1 MIKKVIAPILVLAFA
16 ITNLTILGLNLKN
29 LAQSRIE
36 DQDYFVKVD
45 RQANI
50 AIVEPNYGYFFHP
63 DPEIKGDP
71 TGEVLYEALNN
82 IEQEYGVKETKM
94 VSFERKGYTIPNLY
108 VILKSNQPQ
117 ETIANSQSLDQ
128 LSM

>member
-1 MIKKVIAPILVLAFA
+1 MLKKVIAPILVLAFA

>member
-1 MIKKVIAPILVLAFA
+1 MLKKVIAPILVLAFA

-45 RQANI
+45 PQANI

>member
-1 MIKKVIAPILVLAFA
+1 MLKKVIAPILVLAFA

-71 TGEVLYEALNN
+71 TGEVLYEALSN

>member
-1 MIKKVIAPILVLAFA
+1 MLKKVIAPILVLAFA
-16 ITNLTILGLNLKN
+16 ITNLTILGLNLRN

-36 DQDYFVKVD
+36 EQDYFVKVD

-63 DPEIKGDP
+63 DPEVKGDP
-71 TGEVLYEALNN
+71 TGEVLYEALNS

-94 VSFERKGYTIPNLY
+94 ISFERKGYMIPNLY
-108 VILKSNQPQ
+108 VFLKSNQPQ
-117 ETIANSQSLDQ
+117 ETIANSQSVDQ

>member
-1 MIKKVIAPILVLAFA
+1 MLKKVIAPILVLAFA
-16 ITNLTILGLNLKN
+16 ITNLTILGLNLRN
-29 LAQSRIE
+29 LAQSCIE
-36 DQDYFVKVD
+36 KQDYFVKVD

-63 DPEIKGDP
+63 DPEVKGDP
-71 TGEVLYEALNN
+71 TGEVLYEALNS

-94 VSFERKGYTIPNLY
+94 ISFERKGYMIPNLY
-108 VILKSNQPQ
+108 VFLKSNQPQ
-117 ETIANSQSLDQ
+117 ETIANSQSVDQ

>member
-63 DPEIKGDP
+63 DPDITGDP
-71 TGEVLYEALNN
+71 TGEVLYEALSN

-94 VSFERKGYTIPNLY
+94 ISFERKGYIVPNLY